1 MSAERSIGSTPL
13 ILDIKGNA
21 LDDGPG
27 IRSVVFF
34 KGCLLDCDWCHNPES
49 ISKVG
54 EISFEAKECLGFE
67 FCGSSG
73 SISDSLSDKPL
84 CEASCPEQA
93 IIINNKE
100 LIDRDKCT
108 YCYQCVEA
116 CPSTAITQV
125 GEMMS
130 VDEICQR
137 VLKYKSFYDSS
148 GGGVTLSG
156 GEPTLHMEFVSE
168 LLKKLKANGV
178 HTLLQ
183 TCGLFPY
190 DKFISLLYP
199 WLDTIYFD
207 LKLYDANQH
216 RQYCGASNEA
226 ILSNFAKLHQL
237 YLEGGVEILART
249 PLVPGITDSESNLK
263 AIAQFLKEHN
273 VSRTELMTYNPIWH
287 DKRDK
292 LGYNADT
299 DCDDLLKQWM
309 SQAQVEQCENIFKD
323 AGLQLV

>member
-1 MSAERSIGSTPL
+1 MNVEWSKKSAPL

-34 KGCLLDCDWCHNPES
+34 KGCLLNCDWCHNPES
-49 ISKVG
+49 ISKDG
-54 EISFEAKECLGFE
+54 EISFEAKECLGFDS
-67 FCGSSG
+67 CGT
-73 SISDSLSDKPL
+73 L
-84 CEASCPEQA
+84 CQESCSEQA
-93 IIINNKE
+93 ITFNNKE

-108 YCYQCVEA
+108 LCYQCVEA

-156 GEPTLHMEFVSE
+156 GEPTLHMEFVSA

-190 DKFISLLYP
+190 DKFIDLLYP

-207 LKLYDANQH
+207 IKLYDEDQH
-216 RQYCGASNEA
+216 RQYCGASNDA
-226 ILSNFAKLHQL
+226 ILSNFVKLHQR
-237 YLEGGVEILART
+237 YLEGGVEVLART

-263 AIAQFLKEHN
+263 AIAQFLKAHN
-273 VSRTELMTYNPIWH
+273 VSRTELMTYNPIWQ

-292 LGYNADT
+292 LGYSVNT
-299 DCDDLLKQWM
+299 DSENDHSLKQWM
-309 SQAQVEQCENIFKD
+309 SQTQIEQCENIFKD
-323 AGLQLV
+323 AGLQFV

>member
-1 MSAERSIGSTPL
+1 MSAEILRKLGPL
-13 ILDIKGNA
+13 ILDVKGNA

-34 KGCLLDCDWCHNPES
+34 KGCLLRCGWCHNPES
-49 ISKVG
+49 ISREG
-54 EISFEAKECLGFE
+54 EISFEAKECLGFDACRSACQE
-67 FCGSSG
+67 
-73 SISDSLSDKPL
+73 
-84 CEASCPEQA
+84 SCSEQA
-93 IIINNKE
+93 INLNTKT

-108 YCYQCVEA
+108 LCYQCVEA
-116 CPSTAITQV
+116 CPSMAITQV
-125 GEMMS
+125 GEKMS
-130 VDEICQR
+130 VDEVFQR
-137 VLKYKSFYDSS
+137 VLKYKSFYESS

-168 LLKKLKANGV
+168 LLQKLKAHGI

-199 WLDTIYFD
+199 WLDTIYYD
-207 LKLYDANQH
+207 LKLYDEDQH
-216 RQYCGASNEA
+216 RQYCGASNDT
-226 ILSNFAKLHQL
+226 ILSNFAKLHQR

-263 AIAQFLKEHN
+263 AIAQFLKEHK
-273 VSRTELMTYNPIWH
+273 VSRTELMTYNPIWQ
-287 DKRDK
+287 DKRNK
-292 LGYNADT
+292 LGYSSTSNIDG
-299 DCDDLLKQWM
+299 DHSLKQWM
-309 SQAQVEQCENIFKD
+309 KQAQIERCENIFKD

>member
-1 MSAERSIGSTPL
+1 MSSTPL

-49 ISKVG
+49 MSKKG
-54 EISFEAKECLGFE
+54 EISFEAKNCLGFDT
-67 FCGSSG
+67 SN
-73 SISDSLSDKPL
+73 SLGCSL
-84 CEASCPEQA
+84 CETSCPEQA
-93 IIINNKE
+93 IATDNPL

-108 YCYQCVEA
+108 LCYQCVEA
-116 CPSTAITQV
+116 CPAAAITQV
-125 GEMMS
+125 GDIMS
-130 VDEICQR
+130 VDEVCQR

-156 GEPTLHMEFVSE
+156 GEPTLHMDYVSE
-168 LLKKLKANGV
+168 LLKKLKSNGV

-183 TCGLFPY
+183 TCGLFSY

-207 LKLYDANQH
+207 LKLYDEDQH
-216 RQYCGASNEA
+216 RQYCGASNET
-226 ILSNFAKLHQL
+226 ILNNFVQLHQL
-237 YLEGGVEILART
+237 HLEGGVEVLART
-249 PLVPGITDSESNLK
+249 PLVPGITDSDSNLK
-263 AIAQFLKEHN
+263 SIAKFLKANN
-273 VSRTELMTYNPIWH
+273 VSRTQLMTYNPIWQ

-292 LGYNADT
+292 LGYNSEAVVDES
-299 DCDDLLKQWM
+299 LKKWM
-309 SQAQVEQCENIFKD
+309 NQVQIEQCETIFRE

>member
-1 MSAERSIGSTPL
+1 MSSGPL

-34 KGCLLDCDWCHNPES
+34 KGCLLKCDWCHNPES
-49 ISKVG
+49 ISKDG
-54 EISFEAKECLGFE
+54 EISFEAKECLGFDS
-67 FCGSSG
+67 CNSQSST
-73 SISDSLSDKPL
+73 L
-84 CEASCPEQA
+84 CQESCPEQA
-93 IIINNKE
+93 IIINNSE

-108 YCYQCVEA
+108 LCYQCVEA

-190 DKFISLLYP
+190 DKFINLLYP
-199 WLDTIYFD
+199 WIDTIYFD
-207 LKLYDANQH
+207 LKLYDEDQH
-216 RQYCGASNEA
+216 RQYCGASNDA
-226 ILSNFAKLHQL
+226 ILSNFSKLHQL

-263 AIAQFLKEHN
+263 AIAQFLKAQN
-273 VSRTELMTYNPIWH
+273 VSRTELMTYNPIWQ

-292 LGYNADT
+292 LGYGLDVGSNES
-299 DCDDLLKQWM
+299 LSQWM
-309 SQAQVEQCENIFKD
+309 SQSQVERCEHIFKE
-323 AGLQLV
+323 AGLQIV